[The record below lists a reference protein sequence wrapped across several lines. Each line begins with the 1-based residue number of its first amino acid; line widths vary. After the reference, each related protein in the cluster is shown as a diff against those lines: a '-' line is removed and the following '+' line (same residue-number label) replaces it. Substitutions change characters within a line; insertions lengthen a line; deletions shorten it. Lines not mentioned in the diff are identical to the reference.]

1 MQSDHELAI
10 PEVLPVMTLRG
21 MVLFPHAVVP
31 LYIFEERYRTMLRDV
46 LTDHRMFAIFKEDPD
61 STDCEEPPHTF
72 GSVGVIRAAHQNP
85 DGTSNVALQGLARV
99 RMVQILGEDP
109 YRTIRV
115 EACPTP
121 EPNAPTGP
129 LRQRILTLLDQ
140 STQLTNDLPAEYLA
154 FLRNLTEPEPFLDV
168 AIQAVCQTPEI
179 KQRLLETLDLEDRF
193 LTFEQYLIKEKRR
206 DDLLRQL
213 QGNTRDDEIELN

>member
-99 RMVQILGEDP
+99 RIVQILGEDP

>member
-1 MQSDHELAI
+1 
-10 PEVLPVMTLRG
+10 MTLRG

-99 RMVQILGEDP
+99 RIVQILGEDP